1 MNHRYLI
8 ACVAI
13 FSTLNT
19 SLRADERG
27 LTDLKQLFVGIPK
40 QTMQDLRPGSR
51 QMEEAAAK
59 ANASV
64 RQAWDKRTA
73 TLKMT
78 VEFVEPFQF
87 KAEPNVTRVRLR
99 CDGDTVREDGVNL
112 KLFLVAIPA
121 LSQNAK
127 LAKIKK
133 GSKITFT
140 GKITNVEIAARK
152 VPELHMDVSDVIL
165 N

>member
-1 MNHRYLI
+1 MSHRPLI
-8 ACVAI
+8 ALFLMINIMALAEER
-13 FSTLNT
+13 TLT
-19 SLRADERG
+19 EF
-27 LTDLKQLFVGIPK
+27 KQLFTGIPRE
-40 QTMQDLRPGSR
+40 TMQDLRPGSR
-51 QMEEAAAK
+51 KMAEAAAA
-59 ANASV
+59 ANAAV

-73 TLKMT
+73 TLRMT
-78 VEFVEPFQF
+78 VEYVEPFQF

-112 KLFLVAIPA
+112 KLFLVAVPA
-121 LSQNAK
+121 LSENAK

-152 VPELHMDVSDVIL
+152 VPELHMDVSNVLL